1 MAAHRRTTLALVAT
15 AALIIPAAPAGAATA
30 SDPLLDGQITPLGFA
45 VDDGELLVANAFAG
59 FLTRDGAPIA
69 FIPGQEGGALTG
81 VAVAEDGTVAY
92 TASVIP
98 ELDPSPGDPPTTY
111 LYLLG
116 QDDPFAELGAYESSV
131 NPDQGQE
138 YGFLD
143 VSASCLKKLGRK
155 VGPMG
160 LPYSGVVDSNPYAV
174 ASDGGDGWYVADA
187 AANAILHVDS
197 TGDISTTAVLPPVPQ
212 VFPSELRKDLRV
224 PRIEGMPNPDR
235 VKVPRCAVGQT
246 FYGEPVP
253 TDVEIGPEGDLYV
266 SLLPGFP
273 EMGDRAG
280 RRRGPG
286 GAGRRHRLGRRAVRQ
301 PGQRLAGREHGG
313 RGLRPAPRRGR
324 GRRRHGVRH
333 LRRTDRG
340 AAVRWGGHHRL
351 TSERVGRPPHGAPG
365 PVSGTGQRKMPRR
378 RTSIR

>member
-1 MAAHRRTTLALVAT
+1 MTAHRRTTLALVAT
-15 AALIIPAAPAGAATA
+15 AALIIPAAPAGAATV
-30 SDPLLDGQITPLGFA
+30 SDPLLDGQITPLGLA

-69 FIPGQEGGALTG
+69 SIPGQEGGALTG
-81 VAVAEDGTVAY
+81 VAVAEDGAVAY

-116 QDDPFAELGAYESSV
+116 QDDPVADLGAYESSV

-143 VSASCLKKLGRK
+143 VSASCLEKLAHK

-160 LPYSGVVDSNPYAV
+160 LPYYGVVDSNPYAV
-174 ASDGGDGWYVADA
+174 ASDGDGGWYVADA
-187 AANAILHVDS
+187 AANAILHVER

-224 PRIEGMPNPDR
+224 PRIEGMPNPER
-235 VKVPRCAVGQT
+235 VKVPRCAAGQT

-253 TDVEIGPEGDLYV
+253 TDVEVGPEGDLYV

-273 EMGDRAG
+273 EMGG
-280 RRRGPG
+280 
-286 GAGRRHRLGRRAVRQ
+286 RAVRID
-301 PGQRLAGREHGG
+301 PVTGEVEETLATGLAGAVDLAVQDDGTVWVAELFGNRVSAWQGG
-313 RGLRPAPRRGR
+313 SMVDEAFVLLPGAVEVAEDTVYATYGALIEEPPFG
-324 GRRRHGVRH
+324 GVV
-333 LRRTDRG
+333 TI
-340 AAVRWGGHHRL
+340 
-351 TSERVGRPPHGAPG
+351 S
-365 PVSGTGQRKMPRR
+365 
-378 RTSIR
+378 